1 MGSNPVQRIMA
12 IYEFIG
18 KTVVAILIFIVF
30 LLVVIIVPEF
40 LKMGINYLTEH
51 DNKLIRYTSRTILA
65 SIGIGL
71 LVLLFI
77 VLYNIL

>member
-51 DNKLIRYTSRTILA
+51 DNKLIHYTSRTILA